1 MKYILGISSGV
12 SKQYDPFLII
22 GMINNSINNIMYI
35 LLYNEKIYDS
45 LVGILKKKNLMK
57 INFIKLLNVSK
68 DP

>member
-1 MKYILGISSGV
+1 
-12 SKQYDPFLII
+12 
-22 GMINNSINNIMYI
+22 MYI